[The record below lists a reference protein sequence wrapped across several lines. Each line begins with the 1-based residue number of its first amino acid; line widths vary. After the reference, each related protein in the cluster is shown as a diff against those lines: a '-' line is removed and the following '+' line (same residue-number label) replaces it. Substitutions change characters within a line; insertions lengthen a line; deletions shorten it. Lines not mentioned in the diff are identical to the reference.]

1 MLEAFGKPLRL
12 VFTSD
17 RVGVVRGVIRVLMTK
32 WVIRGVIS
40 GTELESEESE
50 HFHFHPTPLM
60 TRSPTFCLWSSENQ
74 IVGVGRRSGR
84 TKPIKKRG
92 NVYCDW
98 FILPLLLPTS
108 TIWFSLDYKRNI
120 SHGADLQYK
129 EKSKLNIAIIVVF
142 SVSIVFC
149 LLTIIHLAVN
159 EDPFLGNMEAGH
171 NREENM
177 PLQGELL
184 LRLYTTLKVYIM
196 DMKFR
201 DCI

>member
-1 MLEAFGKPLRL
+1 M
-12 VFTSD
+12 
-17 RVGVVRGVIRVLMTK
+17 
-32 WVIRGVIS
+32 
-40 GTELESEESE
+40 
-50 HFHFHPTPLM
+50 
-60 TRSPTFCLWSSENQ
+60 
-74 IVGVGRRSGR
+74 
-84 TKPIKKRG
+84 
-92 NVYCDW
+92 YCDW